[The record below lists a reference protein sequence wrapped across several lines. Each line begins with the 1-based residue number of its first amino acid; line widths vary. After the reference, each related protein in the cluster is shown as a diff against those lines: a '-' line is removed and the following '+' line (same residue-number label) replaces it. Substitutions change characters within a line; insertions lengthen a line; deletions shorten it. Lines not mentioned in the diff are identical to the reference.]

1 METNQLLDILASA
14 LDQYV
19 SKDNLLYMKTKLDLL
34 YAKKAD
40 VPTKVSD
47 LTNDSGYQTAENIA
61 SVLLAYA
68 KKTEIPT
75 NVSQLT
81 NDAGYDTAASVN
93 SKLESYAKKTEL
105 PTSVSDLENDSGYI
119 NDTELAAKGY
129 QTSSQVETAITSKG
143 YQTSAQVESIVTGKG
158 YQTASQVQAMVNN
171 AQHMKRE
178 IVSALP
184 DTSAAN
190 ELTIYLVENDK
201 GSYDEYMLINGKMD
215 KVGASDVDLTGYLNT
230 TNFTPLS
237 NEEIDAIFS

>member
-47 LTNDSGYQTAENIA
+47 LINDSGFQTAENIA

-129 QTSSQVETAITSKG
+129 QTASQVETAITNKGYQTSSQVELSITSKG
-143 YQTSAQVESIVTGKG
+143 YQTAV
-158 YQTASQVQAMVNN
+158 QVQTMINN
-171 AQHMKRE
+171 AKHMKRKNVE
-178 IVSALP
+178 VIPNPEDA
-184 DTSAAN
+184 D
-190 ELTIYLVENDK
+190 EMTIYLVPNDN
-201 GSYDEYMLINGKMD
+201 GTYTEYWLVNGKMD
-215 KVGASDVDLTGYLNT
+215 ILGGTDIDLTGYLNT